1 MRTREKIDIDVE
13 AVNSRIKDCEELH
26 QMATFA
32 GADSLLGF
40 LGRTK
45 DYYVKAMQCLNEG
58 DPNLNREYAKHKAC
72 LGLVNGWLI
81 AMNNYSE
88 VMEELRLKSIDLI
101 EEVKELN
108 KVMKERE
115 RNKF

>member
-13 AVNSRIKDCEELH
+13 AVNSRIKDCEQLH
-26 QMATFA
+26 SMATFA
-32 GADSLLGF
+32 GAEGLLGF

-45 DYYVKAMQCLNEG
+45 DYYEKAIQCLNEG

-72 LGLVNGWLI
+72 LSLVNSWLT
-81 AMNNYSE
+81 AMNNYE
-88 VMEELRLKSIDLI
+88 GVMEELRLKSIDLI

-108 KVMKERE
+108 RVVKERE